1 MTDPDNMTETDQHKL
16 DAILA
21 ASAHLTALASHVRAF
36 ATIMCSRRG
45 QELEE
50 WMAAAD
56 VEGQP
61 ALRSFVRGLRADQ
74 DAVAAGLT
82 LPWSSA
88 SSKAT

>member
-1 MTDPDNMTETDQHKL
+1 MADLDNMTETDQHTL

-21 ASAHLTALASHVRAF
+21 ASAHLTALAGHVRAF

-56 VEGQP
+56 VGGHVNRLKMVKRQMFGRANP
-61 ALRSFVRGLRADQ
+61 DLLR
-74 DAVAAGLT
+74 T
-82 LPWSSA
+82 
-88 SSKAT
+88 